1 MLLQIPHLLNENQL
15 AEIRKILT
23 KSAFEETKNA
33 NLIAREDK
41 NIKALGEQVLSSL
54 EANALFISA
63 ALPAKVFPISFNKDI
78 IGKQHEAAIDGAIRH
93 IPGSGFR
100 VRCDISAVLFLSN
113 PDEYEGGE
121 LVIEDNYG
129 LHKIKLPAGH
139 MVIYPASAVTYVN
152 SVKSGERLTASFWIE
167 SMIASDAQRTLLFDL
182 DSTIRSLNS
191 DAANA
196 QNVKHL
202 AGTYH
207 NLLRMWAS
215 S

>member
-15 AEIRKILT
+15 AEISKTLA
-23 KSAFEETKNA
+23 KSHFDETKNA
-33 NLIAREDK
+33 ALTAREDK
-41 NIKALGEQVLSSL
+41 NIKALGEQILSSL
-54 EANALFISA
+54 EANPLFISA

-78 IGKQHEAAIDGAIRH
+78 LNKHHEAAIDGAIRH
-93 IPGSGFR
+93 IAGTGFR
-100 VRCDISAVLFLSN
+100 VRCDISAVVFLSN

-139 MVIYPASAVTYVN
+139 MIIYPTSAVNYVN
-152 SVKSGERLTASFWIE
+152 LVKSGERITANFWIE
-167 SMIASDAQRTLLFDL
+167 SMIQSDAQRTLLFDL
-182 DSTIRSLNS
+182 DSTIRNLNS

-196 QNVKHL
+196 QSVKHL

>member
-15 AEIRKILT
+15 AEINKILA
-23 KSAFEETKNA
+23 KAQFDETKNA
-33 NLIAREDK
+33 TLIAREDK

-54 EANALFISA
+54 EANPLFISA
-63 ALPAKVFPISFNKDI
+63 ALPAKVFPILFNKDI
-78 IGKQHEAAIDGAIRH
+78 LGANREPAIDGAIRH

-100 VRCDISAVLFLSN
+100 MRCDISAVVFLSN

-129 LHKIKLPAGH
+129 LHKVKLPAGH
-139 MVIYPASAVTYVN
+139 MIIYPASAVNYVN
-152 SVKSGERLTASFWIE
+152 AVKSGERKTANFWIE
-167 SMIASDAQRTLLFDL
+167 SMIQSDAQRTLLFDL
-182 DSTIRSLNS
+182 DSTIRGLNS

-196 QNVKHL
+196 QSVKHL

-207 NLLRMWAS
+207 NLLRMWANS
-215 S
+215 

>member
-15 AEIRKILT
+15 AEIRKILA
-23 KSAFEETKNA
+23 KAQFDKTKNA
-33 NLIAREDK
+33 ALIAREDK

-54 EANALFISA
+54 EANPLFISA
-63 ALPAKVFPISFNKDI
+63 ALPAKVFPILFNKDVA
-78 IGKQHEAAIDGAIRH
+78 GTHHEPAIDGAIRH

-100 VRCDISAVLFLSN
+100 VRCDISAVIFLSN

-139 MVIYPASAVTYVN
+139 MIIYPASAVNYVN
-152 SVKSGERLTASFWIE
+152 AVKSGERITANFWIE
-167 SMIASDAQRTLLFDL
+167 SMIQSDAQRTLLFDL
-182 DSTIRSLNS
+182 DSTIRNLNGDS
-191 DAANA
+191 ANA
-196 QNVKHL
+196 QSVKHL

-207 NLLRMWAS
+207 NLLRMWANS
-215 S
+215 